1 MKFTMIAVALLVWG
15 WVAAE
20 VVQYLVY
27 LDHQI
32 EMQDR
37 V

>member
-1 MKFTMIAVALLVWG
+1 MRFTLAAVALLVWG
-15 WVAAE
+15 WATAE
-20 VVQYLVY
+20 IVQYLVD

>member
-1 MKFTMIAVALLVWG
+1 MKFAIVAVIVWT
-15 WVAAE
+15 WLAVE
-20 VVQYLVY
+20 IVQYLVD

>member
-1 MKFTMIAVALLVWG
+1 MKFAIVAVIVWT
-15 WVAAE
+15 WLTVE
-20 VVQYLVY
+20 IVQYLVD